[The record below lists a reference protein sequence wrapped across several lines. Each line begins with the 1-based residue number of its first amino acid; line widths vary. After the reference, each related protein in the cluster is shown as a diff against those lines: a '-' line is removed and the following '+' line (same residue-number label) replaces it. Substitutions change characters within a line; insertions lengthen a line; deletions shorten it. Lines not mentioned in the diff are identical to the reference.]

1 MSLRAIRALLTK
13 DFTLFFRNRFFALVT
28 ALGLVIYVALYF
40 VMPGS
45 VDETLDVGLYASAWP
60 PASDQFHQEGLEIHM
75 ADSEDA
81 LKNGVVA
88 HHYVAGIVLPGDL
101 MQKLASGQ
109 KPEIDLYFASDTPEE
124 TKEAVA
130 SLIRE
135 LIYVQTGQQLAVVF
149 STQVLPGPDM
159 AGKQIPPRDRLRPL
173 FAVLLIVFET
183 FGLAVLITEEI
194 EHRTIQ
200 ALLVTPVSIR
210 DLFAAKGI
218 TGMTLAFG
226 QGALF
231 MALVGGMNQQP
242 VIVILA
248 LLLAALLV
256 TGIGFMIASLAKDMM
271 SVLAWGVLALVILV
285 IPSMS
290 AMFPGVI
297 TEWVKVIPSYYVVD
311 TVDRVANF
319 SSGWPDI
326 WQNLLILLGFGL
338 AFLLIGMVALR
349 RRFQ

>member
-1 MSLRAIRALLTK
+1 MNPGGIRALVAK

-28 ALGLVIYVALYF
+28 SLALVVYVILYF

-45 VDETLDVGLYASAWP
+45 VDETLEIGLYAPGWSAI
-60 PASDQFHQEGLEIHM
+60 PADMQKEGLEIHV
-75 ADSEDA
+75 AESLED
-81 LKNGVVA
+81 LEDGVTA
-88 HHYVAGIVLPGDL
+88 HDYMAGIAIPGDL
-101 MQKLASGQ
+101 MEKLASGQ
-109 KPEIDLYFASDTPEE
+109 RPQVDLYFASDTPEE
-124 TKEAVA
+124 AQAAVS

-135 LIYVQTGQQLAVVF
+135 LIYAQTGQPLAVDF

-159 AGKQIPPRDRLRPL
+159 VGKQIPPRDRMRPL

-183 FGLAVLITEEI
+183 YGLATLITEEI

-200 ALLVTPVSIR
+200 ALLVTPVSVK

-218 TGMTLAFG
+218 TGITLAFG

-231 MALVGGMNQQP
+231 MAVVGGLNDQP
-242 VIVILA
+242 VIIILA

-256 TGIGFMIASLAKDMM
+256 TGIGFLIASLAKDMM

-285 IPSMS
+285 IPGMGV
-290 AMFPGVI
+290 MFPGVI
-297 TEWVKVIPSYYVVD
+297 TGWAKAIPSYYVVD
-311 TVDRVANF
+311 TVDRVANYG
-319 SSGWPDI
+319 SGWPDI
-326 WQNLLILLGFGL
+326 WQNLVILVVFDV

>member
-1 MSLRAIRALLTK
+1 MNLRAIRALVAK
-13 DFTLFFRNRFFALVT
+13 DFTLFFRNRFFALIT
-28 ALGLVIYVALYF
+28 LLGLVVYVALYF

-45 VDETLDVGLYASAWP
+45 VDETLDIGLYAPAWSP
-60 PASDQFHQEGLEIHM
+60 TSDEIRQQGLEFHV
-75 ADSEDA
+75 AESEDD
-81 LKNGVVA
+81 LEDGVVA
-88 HHYVAGIVLPGDL
+88 HDYVAGIVLPADL
-101 MQKLASGQ
+101 AEKLASGQ
-109 KPEIDLYFASDTPEE
+109 KPRIDLYFASDTPEE

-130 SLIRE
+130 SLMRE
-135 LIYVQTGQQLAVVF
+135 LIYVQTGQPLAVDF

-159 AGKQIPPRDRLRPL
+159 AGQQIPPRDRMRPL

-183 FGLAVLITEEI
+183 YGLATLITEEI

-200 ALLVTPVSIR
+200 ALLVTPVSVK

-218 TGMTLAFG
+218 TGITLAFG

-231 MALVGGMNQQP
+231 MAIVGGLNQQP

-248 LLLAALLV
+248 FLLAALLV
-256 TGIGFMIASLAKDMM
+256 TGIGFLIASLAKDMM

-285 IPSMS
+285 IPSMGTL
-290 AMFPGVI
+290 FPGVI

-311 TVDRVANF
+311 TVDRV
-319 SSGWPDI
+319 SSYGSGWPDI
-326 WQNLLILLGFGL
+326 WQDLLILLAFDVG
-338 AFLLIGMVALR
+338 FLLIGMVALK

>member
-1 MSLRAIRALLTK
+1 MRLRAIRALVAK
-13 DFTLFFRNRFFALVT
+13 DFTLFFRNRFFALIT
-28 ALGLVIYVALYF
+28 LLGLVVYVALYF

-45 VDETLDVGLYASAWP
+45 VDETLDIGLYAQGWTT
-60 PASDQFHQEGLEIHM
+60 SDEIQQQGLEIHV
-75 ADSEDA
+75 AESEDD
-81 LKNGVVA
+81 LKEGVLA
-88 HHYVAGIVLPGDL
+88 HDYVAGVVLPGDL
-101 MQKLASGQ
+101 VEKLASGQ
-109 KPEIDLYFASDTPEE
+109 KPQIDLYFASDTPEE
-124 TKEAVA
+124 TKEVVS

-135 LIYVQTGQQLAVVF
+135 LIYVQTGQPLSVDF

-159 AGKQIPPRDRLRPL
+159 AGQQVPPRDRLRPL

-183 FGLAVLITEEI
+183 YGLATLVTEEI

-200 ALLVTPVSIR
+200 ALLVTPVSVK

-218 TGMTLAFG
+218 TGITLAFG

-231 MALVGGMNQQP
+231 MALVGGLNEQP

-256 TGIGFMIASLAKDMM
+256 TGIGFLIASLARDMM

-285 IPSMS
+285 IPSMGT
-290 AMFPGVI
+290 MFPGVI

-311 TVDRVANF
+311 TVDRVA
-319 SSGWPDI
+319 SYGSGWPDI
-326 WQNLLILLGFGL
+326 WQNLLILLAFDV

>member
-1 MSLRAIRALLTK
+1 MRLRAIWALVAK
-13 DFTLFFRNRFFALVT
+13 DFTLFFRNRFFALIT
-28 ALGLVIYVALYF
+28 LLGLVVYVALYF

-45 VDETLDVGLYASAWP
+45 VDETLDIGLYAPAWSP
-60 PASDQFHQEGLEIHM
+60 TSDEIQQQGLEIHV
-75 ADSEDA
+75 AESEDD
-81 LKNGVVA
+81 LRDGVVA
-88 HHYVAGIVLPGDL
+88 HDYVAGVVLPGDL
-101 MQKLASGQ
+101 VEKLASGQ
-109 KPEIDLYFASDTPEE
+109 KPQIDLYFASDTPEE

-130 SLIRE
+130 SLMRE
-135 LIYVQTGQQLAVVF
+135 LIYVQTGQPLAVDF

-159 AGKQIPPRDRLRPL
+159 AGQQIPPRDRLRPL

-183 FGLAVLITEEI
+183 YGLATLITEEI

-200 ALLVTPVSIR
+200 ALLVTPVTVK

-218 TGMTLAFG
+218 TGITLAFG

-231 MALVGGMNQQP
+231 MALVGGLNHQP

-256 TGIGFMIASLAKDMM
+256 TGIGFLIASLAKDMM

-285 IPSMS
+285 IPSMGT
-290 AMFPGVI
+290 MFPGVI

-311 TVDRVANF
+311 TVDRVT
-319 SSGWPDI
+319 SYGWGWPDI
-326 WQNLLILLGFGL
+326 WQNLLILLAFDV